1 MKRQFARSMVTL
13 LCALIGIYFVY
24 YALHGDRGLAALARL
39 DAQVARAEGD
49 VAKVRAHREAAQQR
63 VAGLRPEA
71 LDLDLLEERARLTLN
86 YVAGEDVV
94 VLR

>member
-1 MKRQFARSMVTL
+1 MKRQFARSAVTL
-13 LCALIGIYFVY
+13 LCAMIGIYFIY

-39 DAQVARAEGD
+39 DAQVARAEAD
-49 VAKVRAHREAAQQR
+49 VAAVRARREAAQQR
-63 VAGLRPEA
+63 VAGLRPDA

-86 YVAGEDVV
+86 YVGGDDVV

>member
-1 MKRQFARSMVTL
+1 MKRQCARSLVTL
-13 LCALIGIYFVY
+13 LCALIGLYFVY

-39 DAQVARAEGD
+39 DAQVARAESD
-49 VAKVRAHREAAQQR
+49 AAKVRSRREMAQHR

-86 YVAGEDVV
+86 YVGGEDVV